1 MELLM
6 DIIFLRGLQID
17 TVIGI
22 YDWERE
28 IRQTVII
35 DLEMGTDIRKAA
47 ATDDIRHTLDY
58 KTLSKRIIAFVEA
71 SEFLLVE
78 TLAEQISTIILDEF
92 SVPWLRL
99 TLNKKGAISGASD
112 VGIQIERGVKA

>member
-1 MELLM
+1 M

-22 YDWERE
+22 YDWERK

-47 ATDDIRHTLDY
+47 ATDDIAHTLDY
-58 KTLSKRIIAFVEA
+58 KTLSKSIIAFVEA

-78 TLAEQISTIILDEF
+78 TLAEKISNIILDEF

>member
-1 MELLM
+1 M
-6 DIIFLRGLQID
+6 DIIFLRGLQIE

-35 DLEMGTDIRKAA
+35 DLEMGTDIRQAA
-47 ATDDIRHTLDY
+47 ATDDINHTLDY

-78 TLAEQISTIILDEF
+78 TLAERISTIILEEF

-112 VGIQIERGVKA
+112 VGIQIERGVKT

>member
-1 MELLM
+1 M
-6 DIIFLRGLQID
+6 DIIFLRGLQIE

-47 ATDDIRHTLDY
+47 ATDDINHTLDY

-78 TLAEQISTIILDEF
+78 TLAERISTIILEEF

-112 VGIQIERGVKA
+112 VGIQIERGTKI

>member
-1 MELLM
+1 M
-6 DIIFLRGLQID
+6 DIIFLRGLHID

-22 YDWERE
+22 YDWERK

-47 ATDDIRHTLDY
+47 ATDDIAHTLDY

-78 TLAEQISTIILDEF
+78 TLAEKISNIILDEF